1 MTLSVDGQPV
11 ASDTLPATPPMF
23 SIDETFDV
31 GLDTGSP
38 AGKYPTGVAPGYA
51 FTDGT
56 IDQVTIE
63 LR

>member
-1 MTLSVDGQPV
+1 LTLSVDGQPV

-38 AGKYPTGVAPGYA
+38 AGKYPAGVAPGYA